1 MDREALLWV
10 VTHRLRP
17 LNAVFVDL
25 GLVGSAGLLWIAL
38 AAVLAPLAR
47 RSIRFVVIF
56 TAGTVWVA
64 DLLAFG
70 IKAAV
75 SRPRPFQAIPSVVPL
90 VEHTAGSSFPSG
102 HAATSFAGAIAL
114 AWLLPRLRSALI
126 VLAALVAFSRVYV
139 GVHYPS
145 DVLAGA
151 VIGATIGLLAV
162 ALVRGRYDGD
172 AAAADGSARD
182 FRRRDDPGGR

>member
-17 LNAVFVDL
+17 LDTVFVDL

-47 RSIRFVVIF
+47 RSLRFVVIF

-64 DLLAFG
+64 DLLSFG

-102 HAATSFAGAIAL
+102 HAATSFAGAIVL
-114 AWLLPRLRSALI
+114 AWLLPRLRAALI

-151 VIGATIGLLAV
+151 VIGATIGLLAIT
-162 ALVRGRYDGD
+162 LVRSRSGGG
-172 AAAADGSARD
+172 AAAADGPARD
-182 FRRRDDPGGR
+182 APDRGDSGR